1 MTCPYCG
8 AVESLVEGRCT
19 TCHTPIPLGP
29 SDSDVTR
36 LRPPS
41 ADATVVS
48 TPSADATLVSAPSS
62 QDRTIVSP
70 ALPPV
75 AAAARRDTGPL
86 AVGEAFGSRYHPIR
100 VLGVG
105 GMGAVYH
112 VWDTELGQDV
122 ALKVIRPET
131 TGGDS
136 GAAREMER
144 RFKQEL
150 VLARQVTHKNVV
162 RIHDLG
168 EINGVKYITMP
179 YLNGSDLASSL
190 KKEGK
195 LPVSTA
201 LRIVRDVASGLVAAH
216 EAGVVHR
223 DLKPANIMLVGDQ
236 AIIMD
241 FGIARSTGA
250 PSVAQPAPVSPQPGA
265 FPLSSDATVV
275 PTEATMAGTILGT
288 VEYMAPEQ
296 AKGEAVDQRAD
307 IYALGLI
314 FSDLLLGRRKFT
326 GSVQEEL
333 KRRVEQAPPKV
344 RTIDATIPEA
354 TERIIA
360 RCCEPDPAAR
370 FQTSKDLVAE
380 LDRLDENG
388 RPLPIH
394 RVVGMKGMAAAVAV
408 FGLLLAGTWW
418 FARGPAVPVQHD
430 PVAVLIADFDNTTG
444 DQAFDRTLEPMVKM
458 ALEGAGF
465 ISAHSRT
472 DLARN
477 LGVRPPEQFNEGAA
491 RQMAIQQGLGIVL
504 SGSIKRQG
512 NRYALAVKASQ
523 AVTGEVIAEA
533 DETAPNKD
541 AVLPAATELANS
553 VREALGDE
561 QSDSTKRFAMEA
573 LSATSLD
580 VVREYAA
587 AMDALSSA
595 QYEVALQRFSKTLTI
610 DRNFGLGYLGLAT
623 TSRNLDRQQEAQE
636 YAKQAVSHVD
646 SMTER
651 ERYRTRG
658 MYYLIT
664 NDYQSCVKEYGDL
677 IARYAAD
684 AAARNNLAL
693 CATYLRDLP
702 RALSEVRQVVKIL
715 PNRAL
720 YRTNLALYSN
730 YSGDFQAGEH
740 EARAMTKPGMFGQLA
755 LAFSQVGQGLVPQA
769 SETYQALGQIDAHG
783 RSYMT
788 SGLGDLATY
797 EGRFAEAEKLL
808 ADGAAAD
815 IAAKETNRA
824 AAKFAALGYAR
835 NQRGRKG
842 PAVSAANDALANSN
856 AVKIRFLAAR
866 IFVDAGEIKRAQTL
880 AAGLGSELQ
889 TESQAYGKII
899 EGMIALQAKDA
910 RLAIKL
916 FTEAN
921 GLLDTWLGHFDLG
934 RAYLEAGAPLQA
946 DSEFDRCLKRR
957 GEALALFLDEEPTYA
972 YFPPVYYYQGRVRE
986 ALNATGFANSYR
998 AYLAIRGNSKD
1009 DPLLPDVHKRAGQS

>member
-1 MTCPYCG
+1 M
-8 AVESLVEGRCT
+8 
-19 TCHTPIPLGP
+19 
-29 SDSDVTR
+29 
-36 LRPPS
+36 
-41 ADATVVS
+41 
-48 TPSADATLVSAPSS
+48 
-62 QDRTIVSP
+62 
-70 ALPPV
+70 
-75 AAAARRDTGPL
+75 
-86 AVGEAFGSRYHPIR
+86 
-100 VLGVG
+100 
-105 GMGAVYH
+105 
-112 VWDTELGQDV
+112 
-122 ALKVIRPET
+122 
-131 TGGDS
+131 
-136 GAAREMER
+136 
-144 RFKQEL
+144 
-150 VLARQVTHKNVV
+150 
-162 RIHDLG
+162 
-168 EINGVKYITMP
+168 
-179 YLNGSDLASSL
+179 
-190 KKEGK
+190 
-195 LPVSTA
+195 
-201 LRIVRDVASGLVAAH
+201 
-216 EAGVVHR
+216 
-223 DLKPANIMLVGDQ
+223 
-236 AIIMD
+236 
-241 FGIARSTGA
+241 
-250 PSVAQPAPVSPQPGA
+250 
-265 FPLSSDATVV
+265 
-275 PTEATMAGTILGT
+275 
-288 VEYMAPEQ
+288 
-296 AKGEAVDQRAD
+296 
-307 IYALGLI
+307 
-314 FSDLLLGRRKFT
+314 
-326 GSVQEEL
+326 
-333 KRRVEQAPPKV
+333 
-344 RTIDATIPEA
+344 RTIDASIPEA

-370 FQTSKDLVAE
+370 FQTSAELVAE
-380 LDRLDENG
+380 LDRLDEDG

-394 RVVGMKGMAAAVAV
+394 RVVGMKVMVAAVALFTV
-408 FGLLLAGTWW
+408 LIAGTWW

-430 PVAVLIADFDNTTG
+430 PVAVLIADFDNGTG
-444 DQAFDRTLEPMVKM
+444 DQAFDRTLEPMMKL

-465 ISAHSRT
+465 ISAHSRS
-472 DLARN
+472 DVARN

-504 SGSIKRQG
+504 SGAIKRQG
-512 NRYALAVKASQ
+512 NRYTLAVKASQ
-523 AVTGEVIAEA
+523 AVTGDVIAEEE
-533 DETAPNKD
+533 ETASSKE
-541 AVLPAATELANS
+541 AVFPAATELANS

-587 AMDALSSA
+587 AMDALSRGE
-595 QYEVALQRFSKTLTI
+595 YEGARQRFSKTLTL
-610 DRNFGLGYLGLAT
+610 DRDFGLGYLGLAT
-623 TSRNLDRQQEAQE
+623 TSLALGRQQDAQE

-677 IARYAAD
+677 ITRYAAD
-684 AAARNNLAL
+684 TAARNNLAL

-702 RALSEVRQVVKIL
+702 RALNEVRQVVKIL

-730 YSGDFQAGEH
+730 YSGDFQAGEL

-755 LAFSQVGQGLVPQA
+755 LAFSQVGQGLIPQA
-769 SETYQALGQIDAHG
+769 TETYQAIGQIDARA

-797 EGRFAEAEKLL
+797 DGRFSEAETIL
-808 ADGAAAD
+808 AEGAAAD
-815 IAAKETNRA
+815 VAAKEPNRA
-824 AAKFAALGYAR
+824 AAKFAALAYTR
-835 NQRGRKG
+835 IQRGRKA
-842 PAVSAANDALANSN
+842 PAVSAASDALASSD
-856 AVKIRFLAAR
+856 AGKIRFLVAR
-866 IFVDAGEIKRAQTL
+866 IFVDAGEIKRAQVL

-921 GLLDTWLGHFDLG
+921 ALLDTWLGHFDLG

-998 AYLAIRGNSKD
+998 AYLAIRGNSKE
-1009 DPLLPDVHKRAGQS
+1009 DPLLPDVRKRAGQS